1 MNVEVGKLEIHRD
14 IKSRTFEVI
23 LDGTPI
29 NGVKAYE
36 LKSLEDGEP
45 ELKLTLNISDFDVE
59 LI

>member
-1 MNVEVGKLEIHRD
+1 MNMEVGKLEIHRD
-14 IKSRTFEVI
+14 IKNRTFEVI

-45 ELKLTLNISDFDVE
+45 ELKFTLNISDFDVE

>member
-1 MNVEVGKLEIHRD
+1 MNMEVGKLEIHRD
-14 IKSRTFEVI
+14 IKNRTFEVI

-45 ELKLTLNISDFDVE
+45 ELKLIRSYTDIRRM
-59 LI
+59 

>member
-1 MNVEVGKLEIHRD
+1 MNMEVGKLEIHRD
-14 IKSRTFEVI
+14 IKNRTFEVI
-23 LDGTPI
+23 LDGTLI

>member
-14 IKSRTFEVI
+14 IRKRIFEVK

-45 ELKLTLNISDFDVE
+45 ELKLTLNISDLDVE
-59 LI
+59 FT

>member
-1 MNVEVGKLEIHRD
+1 MNMEVGKLEIHRD

-45 ELKLTLNISDFDVE
+45 ELKLTLNISD
-59 LI
+59 

>member
-1 MNVEVGKLEIHRD
+1 MNVEVGKLEVHRD
-14 IKSRTFEVI
+14 IKKRTFEVI

>member
-14 IKSRTFEVI
+14 IKKRTFEVI

-36 LKSLEDGEP
+36 L
-45 ELKLTLNISDFDVE
+45 
-59 LI
+59 